1 MYFFNYFV
9 NHIFFST
16 ESFKDFKL
24 KLHKIFPVVY
34 DTKLVAFEISRN
46 PVSTWLLIGREVRKH
61 SMYFDLINWVNIV
74 N

>member
-1 MYFFNYFV
+1 MYFLTILLIIN
-9 NHIFFST
+9 FFST

-46 PVSTWLLIGREVRKH
+46 PVSI
-61 SMYFDLINWVNIV
+61 
-74 N
+74 

>member
-46 PVSTWLLIGREVRKH
+46 PVSTWLLIGESRSQETFHVFWFNQL
-61 SMYFDLINWVNIV
+61 S
-74 N
+74 

>member
-1 MYFFNYFV
+1 MYFFSYFV

-46 PVSTWLLIGREVRKH
+46 PVST
-61 SMYFDLINWVNIV
+61 
-74 N
+74 